1 MNKSVIKYITGVLV
15 AVCVGL
21 FCWYCFDIIAY
32 ILISVIVAF
41 VGRPIVD
48 ALGRVKIGEWRPG
61 NGLKATIA
69 LIAIWSVAI
78 LFFYWIVPL
87 VYGEFNSI
95 KSWDA
100 EGLIKS
106 LDAPLTTAEEY
117 LRSFGLVKGD
127 ADLKSTI
134 TMAAGSVFSLTGLTD
149 IFSKFA
155 GALSTIAIG
164 VFSVT
169 FISFFFL
176 KDSGL
181 FTKMILTF
189 SPTKYEEQVKSALNS
204 CEKLLVRYS
213 VGLLLEMLAVMTL
226 NTIGL
231 SIVGLDIKQALV
243 IAMIT
248 GLMVII
254 PYIGPIIGMLVG
266 LSIVVVTDMGT
277 MDFTTQLLPRLIYME
292 IVFLLTKG
300 FDVFIFQPYV
310 YGNSVH
316 AHPLEVFLI
325 LLVAG
330 SVAGIPGMIF
340 AIPAYT
346 ILRVVLVEFFS
357 KYNLVQ
363 KITANIRKDMTE

>member
-1 MNKSVIKYITGVLV
+1 MNNAVLRYITGV
-15 AVCVGL
+15 AITVCVGL

-48 ALGRVKIGEWRPG
+48 LLGKVRIGEWRPG
-61 NGLKATIA
+61 NALKATVA
-69 LIAIWSVAI
+69 LVAIWSFAI
-78 LFFYWIVPL
+78 LFFWYIIPL
-87 VYGEFNSI
+87 VYGEFETIRNWDGAEFMKSI
-95 KSWDA
+95 
-100 EGLIKS
+100 
-106 LDAPLTTAEEY
+106 DAPLATAQEY
-117 LRSFGLVKGD
+117 LKGFGLVD
-127 ADLKSTI
+127 VNTDLKSSV
-134 TMAAGSVFSLTGLTD
+134 MVAASSVFSLTGLTD
-149 IFSKFA
+149 MFSTLA
-155 GALSTIAIG
+155 GAVSTIAIG
-164 VFSVT
+164 IFSVT

-181 FTKMILTF
+181 FTRMILTF

-226 NTIGL
+226 NTVGL
-231 SIVGLDIKQALV
+231 LIVGLEIKKALI

-248 GLMVII
+248 GFMVII

-266 LSIVVVTDMGT
+266 LSIAVVTYMGT
-277 MDFTTQLLPRLIYME
+277 MDFATELLPRLLYME

-300 FDVFIFQPYV
+300 FDVFFFQPYV

-316 AHPLEVFLI
+316 AHPLEIFII
-325 LLVAG
+325 LLIAG
-330 SVAGIPGMIF
+330 SMAGIPGMIF

-357 KYNLVQ
+357 KYNLVR
-363 KITANIRKDMTE
+363 KITAGMRKEID